1 LQEIEIMGRM
11 RKKYNWKARLQ
22 PETAKES
29 EKSTPS
35 LDHKD
40 VIEKSTKDEE
50 YSKSHDDTNIL
61 VTSSKKNKVK
71 VTHKDPN
78 EKRKNL
84 TKKQRKKLEKIVETK
99 RKKAKRAELLKA
111 LSEHAVSDKEL
122 AQMSSTTDLGQLN
135 ITRKR
140 KLSEDDSQT
149 DTVERGI
156 VSSIRRGRKKGKKLR
171 LEKKAHESVPAKITK
186 EAEEEFDSEESS
198 ESDDENS
205 NSQRLA
211 EKNQGMESI
220 HSNRDVAT
228 ECTDKEKLKSE
239 LSDSRKAFK
248 AGANEVKV
256 EKFVQSKDET
266 VAKNVA
272 PTKPESEPAIFKEV
286 KRDPEIQ
293 AARLQLPILGEEQAV
308 MEAIH
313 DNDVV
318 ILCGETG
325 SGKTTQ
331 VPQFLYEGGY
341 TTRGLIGVTE
351 PRRVAA
357 VTMSRRVALELNMS
371 TELVSYQ
378 IRYEGNVTEKTIMKF
393 MTDGVLLKEI
403 EKDFFLSKYSVIVID
418 EAHERS
424 VFTDILMGLLSRI
437 VPMRKSQGK
446 QLKLVIMSATLRVED
461 FTGNARLFPSPPP
474 VVTVESRQFPVTVH
488 FNKRTPD
495 DYLNEAFRKVC
506 KIHRTLPPGGIL
518 VFVTGQTEVHG
529 LCKKLKKT
537 FPHNSETTKSTRV
550 AEEKVKDENSDDDV
564 DDDFDLDN
572 YPVNPA
578 VEDRDAEDEDLGED
592 IANKGDESSGFDLDD
607 SAFSSLIDKNLPMF
621 VLPLYSL
628 LSSQQQAKVFQP
640 PPEGTRLCVVAT
652 NVAETSLT
660 IPNIKYVVDT
670 GMVKRRYYDKVTGVS
685 SFKITWTSRASAD
698 QRAGRA
704 GRVEPGHCYRLYSS
718 AVFTNEFEEF
728 SAPEI
733 SRRPVDDLVLQMK
746 DMSIDKVVNFPFPT
760 PPDATALQSAE
771 KLLLNL
777 GALEERKTVK
787 GNVNAV
793 ITPLGRA
800 MAKFPVSPRYAKMLC
815 LGHQE
820 SCMEYVIA
828 IVSAL
833 TVKEIFADDNDREA
847 GQITKEDR
855 RKISRLRRTWAGQ
868 GDAQKLGDAMVLLR
882 AVGASEYA
890 GCTEKFC
897 SENGLRHK
905 GMIEIRKLR
914 VQLTNSVNLVNADAR
929 VVVNPR
935 MSPPSPVQCK
945 ALRQICLSGLG
956 DHVARKSPAGN
967 NPQLKNSYSC
977 MSVDEP
983 VFIHPSSALFDVLPE
998 FVIYQEVVKTS
1009 KLFIKGVIAVQP
1021 DWIPVLVP
1029 SICTFSKPLEDPAP
1043 RYDSEAGVV
1052 KCHMTCTFGP
1062 KSWQVPA
1069 QELEY
1074 PTGLDKYKWF
1084 GKFLL
1089 EGRVVAALSKFVPF
1103 LLGAPVTMIKSWA
1116 KLQPRTEVLLSE
1128 LVSGSANSKMAL
1140 MAAWKKNPKFLLA
1153 ALKQWIPESK
1163 HVELTS
1169 MWPPKE

>member
-1 LQEIEIMGRM
+1 M
-11 RKKYNWKARLQ
+11 RKKHNWKARLQ
-22 PETAKES
+22 PETVKKS
-29 EKSTPS
+29 EEPTPS
-35 LDHKD
+35 LDQKE
-40 VIEKSTKDEE
+40 VFEKSTKDYDE

-61 VTSSKKNKVK
+61 VAPNKKNKDK
-71 VTHKDPN
+71 VTHKHPN
-78 EKRKNL
+78 EKRKKL
-84 TKKQRKKLEKIVETK
+84 TKKQRKRLEKIVETK
-99 RKKAKRAELLKA
+99 RKKEKRADLLKS

-122 AQMSSTTDLGQLN
+122 AQMNSTTDLGQLN

-140 KLSEDDSQT
+140 TLSE
-149 DTVERGI
+149 VESSCQPDKGVI
-156 VSSIRRGRKKGKKLR
+156 SSIRRGRKKGKKLR
-171 LEKKAHESVPAKITK
+171 LENKAREPIPAGISK
-186 EAEEEFDSEESS
+186 EAEEEFDSENSS
-198 ESDDENS
+198 ESDDEDSDVKN
-205 NSQRLA
+205 LA
-211 EKNQGMESI
+211 EKNQGVEST
-220 HSNRDVAT
+220 HSNIDDT
-228 ECTDKEKLKSE
+228 ECTDGEKSE
-239 LSDSRKAFK
+239 LTDSRKGLK
-248 AGANEVKV
+248 AEATEVEVKTMD
-256 EKFVQSKDET
+256 KSKHET
-266 VAKNVA
+266 VAKNLA
-272 PTKPESEPAIFKEV
+272 PKKTESEPAIFKEV
-286 KRDPEIQ
+286 KRYLKIQ
-293 AARLQLPILGEEQAV
+293 AARLQLPILAEEQAV

-393 MTDGVLLKEI
+393 MTDGVLLKEV

-424 VFTDILMGLLSRI
+424 VFTDILLGLLSRV

-461 FTGNARLFPSPPP
+461 FTGNARLFPTPPP

-518 VFVTGQTEVHG
+518 VFVTGQAEVHG
-529 LCKKLKKT
+529 LCKKLKRT
-537 FPHNSETTKSTRV
+537 FPYNSEKTKSTRI
-550 AEEKVKDENSDDDV
+550 AQEKVKDGNSDDDA
-564 DDDFDLDN
+564 DDNFDLDN

-578 VEDRDAEDEDLGED
+578 VEDRDAEDEDLGEEIGND
-592 IANKGDESSGFDLDD
+592 GDENSEFDLDD
-607 SAFSSLIDKNLPMF
+607 SAFTSLIDKSIPMF

-746 DMSIDKVVNFPFPT
+746 DVNIDKVVNFPFPT
-760 PPDATALQSAE
+760 PPDVTALQSAE

-777 GALEERKTVK
+777 GALEEKKTVK

-820 SCMEYVIA
+820 NCMEYVIA
-828 IVSAL
+828 VVSAL
-833 TVKEIFADDNDREA
+833 TVKEIFADENDRET

-905 GMIEIRKLR
+905 GMVEIRKLR
-914 VQLTNSVNLVNADAR
+914 AQLTNSVNLVNVDAK
-929 VVVNPR
+929 VVLNPR

-967 NPQLKNSYSC
+967 SPQLKNSYSC
-977 MSVDEP
+977 MSLDEP
-983 VFIHPSSALFDVLPE
+983 VFIHPSSALFEVLPE
-998 FVIYQEVVKTS
+998 YVIYQEVVETS
-1009 KLFIKGVIAVQP
+1009 KLFMKGVIAVEP
-1021 DWIPVLVP
+1021 DWIPVLIP
-1029 SICTFSKPLEDPAP
+1029 NMCTFSKPLEDPAP
-1043 RYDSEAGVV
+1043 RYDSEAGIV

-1062 KSWQVPA
+1062 RSWQVPA

-1074 PTGLDKYKWF
+1074 PRGLDKYKWF
-1084 GKFLL
+1084 AKFLL
-1089 EGRVVAALSKFVPF
+1089 EGKVVTALSKFVPF

-1128 LVSGSANSKMAL
+1128 LVSSSANSKMAV
-1140 MAAWKKNPKFLLA
+1140 MAAWKKDPKFLLA
-1153 ALKQWIPESK
+1153 ALKQWIPQSK
-1163 HVELTS
+1163 HAELTL

>member
-1 LQEIEIMGRM
+1 MYLKFDVPRLETPSSLQEIKIMGRM
-11 RKKYNWKARLQ
+11 RKKHNWKARLQ
-22 PETAKES
+22 PEIAKES
-29 EKSTPS
+29 EKSMSS
-35 LDHKD
+35 LDQKD

-50 YSKSHDDTNIL
+50 YNKSHDDTNIL
-61 VTSSKKNKVK
+61 VTPSKKNKVK
-71 VTHKDPN
+71 VTHKDPDK
-78 EKRKNL
+78 KRKKL

-140 KLSEDDSQT
+140 SLSEDDSQT

-171 LEKKAHESVPAKITK
+171 LEKKAHESAPARIT
-186 EAEEEFDSEESS
+186 EEEEFDSEESS
-198 ESDDENS
+198 ASSDENS
-205 NSQRLA
+205 DSQGLA

-220 HSNRDVAT
+220 HSNKDAAT
-228 ECTDKEKLKSE
+228 ECTGSEKSE
-239 LSDSRKAFK
+239 LPDSGRVLKADV
-248 AGANEVKV
+248 NEVKV
-256 EKFVQSKDET
+256 EKSVQSNHET

-272 PTKPESEPAIFKEV
+272 PTKSESEPAIFKEV

-293 AARLQLPILGEEQAV
+293 AARLQLPILAEEQAV

-378 IRYEGNVTEKTIMKF
+378 IRYEGNVTDKTIMKF

-518 VFVTGQTEVHG
+518 VFVTGQAEVHG
-529 LCKKLKKT
+529 LCKKLKRT
-537 FPHNSETTKSTRV
+537 FPYNLEKTKSTRI
-550 AEEKVKDENSDDDV
+550 AKEKVKDENSNDDA
-564 DDDFDLDN
+564 DDDFDLDS

-592 IANKGDESSGFDLDD
+592 IANEGHDSSGFDLDD
-607 SAFSSLIDKNLPMF
+607 SAFTSLIDKNLPMF

-771 KLLLNL
+771 KLLMNL
-777 GALEERKTVK
+777 GALEEKKTVK

-800 MAKFPVSPRYAKMLC
+800 MAKFPVSPGYAKMLC

-820 SCMEYVIA
+820 GCMEYVIA

-905 GMIEIRKLR
+905 GMVEIRKLR
-914 VQLTNSVNLVNADAR
+914 AQLTNSVNLVNADAR
-929 VVVNPR
+929 AVLNPR

-956 DHVARKSPAGN
+956 DHVACKSPTGN

-977 MSVDEP
+977 TSLEEP
-983 VFIHPSSALFDVLPE
+983 VFIHPSSALFDVLPDY
-998 FVIYQEVVKTS
+998 VIYQEVVETS
-1009 KLFIKGVIAVQP
+1009 KLFIKGKAV
-1021 DWIPVLVP
+1021 VL
-1029 SICTFSKPLEDPAP
+1029 
-1043 RYDSEAGVV
+1043 
-1052 KCHMTCTFGP
+1052 
-1062 KSWQVPA
+1062 
-1069 QELEY
+1069 
-1074 PTGLDKYKWF
+1074 
-1084 GKFLL
+1084 
-1089 EGRVVAALSKFVPF
+1089 
-1103 LLGAPVTMIKSWA
+1103 
-1116 KLQPRTEVLLSE
+1116 
-1128 LVSGSANSKMAL
+1128 
-1140 MAAWKKNPKFLLA
+1140 
-1153 ALKQWIPESK
+1153 
-1163 HVELTS
+1163 
-1169 MWPPKE
+1169 

>member
-1 LQEIEIMGRM
+1 M
-11 RKKYNWKARLQ
+11 
-22 PETAKES
+22 
-29 EKSTPS
+29 
-35 LDHKD
+35 
-40 VIEKSTKDEE
+40 
-50 YSKSHDDTNIL
+50 
-61 VTSSKKNKVK
+61 
-71 VTHKDPN
+71 
-78 EKRKNL
+78 
-84 TKKQRKKLEKIVETK
+84 
-99 RKKAKRAELLKA
+99 
-111 LSEHAVSDKEL
+111 
-122 AQMSSTTDLGQLN
+122 
-135 ITRKR
+135 
-140 KLSEDDSQT
+140 
-149 DTVERGI
+149 
-156 VSSIRRGRKKGKKLR
+156 
-171 LEKKAHESVPAKITK
+171 
-186 EAEEEFDSEESS
+186 
-198 ESDDENS
+198 
-205 NSQRLA
+205 
-211 EKNQGMESI
+211 
-220 HSNRDVAT
+220 
-228 ECTDKEKLKSE
+228 
-239 LSDSRKAFK
+239 
-248 AGANEVKV
+248 
-256 EKFVQSKDET
+256 
-266 VAKNVA
+266 
-272 PTKPESEPAIFKEV
+272 
-286 KRDPEIQ
+286 
-293 AARLQLPILGEEQAV
+293 
-308 MEAIH
+308 
-313 DNDVV
+313 
-318 ILCGETG
+318 
-325 SGKTTQ
+325 
-331 VPQFLYEGGY
+331 
-341 TTRGLIGVTE
+341 
-351 PRRVAA
+351 
-357 VTMSRRVALELNMS
+357 
-371 TELVSYQ
+371 
-378 IRYEGNVTEKTIMKF
+378 
-393 MTDGVLLKEI
+393 
-403 EKDFFLSKYSVIVID
+403 
-418 EAHERS
+418 
-424 VFTDILMGLLSRI
+424 
-437 VPMRKSQGK
+437 
-446 QLKLVIMSATLRVED
+446 
-461 FTGNARLFPSPPP
+461 
-474 VVTVESRQFPVTVH
+474 
-488 FNKRTPD
+488 
-495 DYLNEAFRKVC
+495 
-506 KIHRTLPPGGIL
+506 
-518 VFVTGQTEVHG
+518 HG
-529 LCKKLKKT
+529 LCKKLKRT
-537 FPHNSETTKSTRV
+537 FPYNLEKTKSTRI
-550 AEEKVKDENSDDDV
+550 AEEKVKDENSSDDDA

-592 IANKGDESSGFDLDD
+592 IANEGHDSSGFDLDD
-607 SAFSSLIDKNLPMF
+607 SAFTSLIDKNLPMF

-685 SFKITWTSRASAD
+685 SFKITWTSRASTD

-746 DMSIDKVVNFPFPT
+746 DMNIDKVVNFPFPT
-760 PPDATALQSAE
+760 PPDATALHSAE
-771 KLLLNL
+771 KLLMNL
-777 GALEERKTVK
+777 GALEEKKTVK

-820 SCMEYVIA
+820 GCMEYIIA

-905 GMIEIRKLR
+905 GMVEIRKLR
-914 VQLTNSVNLVNADAR
+914 AQLTNSVNLVNADAR
-929 VVVNPR
+929 VVLNPR

-956 DHVARKSPAGN
+956 DHVARKSPAVD

-977 MSVDEP
+977 MSLEEP
-983 VFIHPSSALFDVLPE
+983 VFIHPSSALFDVLPDY
-998 FVIYQEVVKTS
+998 VIYQEVVETS

-1029 SICTFSKPLEDPAP
+1029 SMCTFSKPLQDPAP
-1043 RYDSEAGVV
+1043 RYDSEAGLV

-1062 KSWQVPA
+1062 RSWQVPA

-1089 EGRVVAALSKFVPF
+1089 EGKVVPALSKFVPF

-1128 LVSGSANSKMAL
+1128 LVSGSADNKMAL
-1140 MAAWKKNPKFLLA
+1140 TAAWKKNPKFLLT

-1163 HVELTS
+1163 HAELIL

>member
-1 LQEIEIMGRM
+1 M
-11 RKKYNWKARLQ
+11 RKKHNWKARLQ
-22 PETAKES
+22 PETAKKSDE
-29 EKSTPS
+29 STPS
-35 LDHKD
+35 LDQKE
-40 VIEKSTKDEE
+40 VFEKSTKDYEE
-50 YSKSHDDTNIL
+50 YSSKSHEDTNIL
-61 VTSSKKNKVK
+61 VAPNKKNKVK
-71 VTHKDPN
+71 VTHKHPN
-78 EKRKNL
+78 EKRKKL
-84 TKKQRKKLEKIVETK
+84 TKKQRKRLEKIVETK
-99 RKKAKRAELLKA
+99 RKKAKRADLLKS

-122 AQMSSTTDLGQLN
+122 AQMNSTTDLGQLN
-135 ITRKR
+135 IPRKR
-140 KLSEDDSQT
+140 KLSEIESSCQPDKG
-149 DTVERGI
+149 VI
-156 VSSIRRGRKKGKKLR
+156 SSIRRGRKKGKKLR
-171 LEKKAHESVPAKITK
+171 LENKAREPIPAGISK
-186 EAEEEFDSEESS
+186 EAEEEFDSEKSS
-198 ESDDENS
+198 ESDDEDSDVKN
-205 NSQRLA
+205 LA
-211 EKNQGMESI
+211 EKNQGVEST
-220 HSNRDVAT
+220 HSNIDDT
-228 ECTDKEKLKSE
+228 ECMEREKSE
-239 LSDSRKAFK
+239 LTDSRKGLK
-248 AGANEVKV
+248 AEANEVKV
-256 EKFVQSKDET
+256 KTMDESKHET

-272 PTKPESEPAIFKEV
+272 PKKTESEPAIFKEV
-286 KRDPEIQ
+286 KRDPKIQ
-293 AARLQLPILGEEQAV
+293 AARLQLPILAEEQAV

-393 MTDGVLLKEI
+393 MTDGVLLKEV

-424 VFTDILMGLLSRI
+424 VFTDILMGLLSRV

-461 FTGNARLFPSPPP
+461 FTGNARLFPTPPP

-495 DYLNEAFRKVC
+495 DYLNEAFHKVC

-518 VFVTGQTEVHG
+518 VFVTGQAEVHG
-529 LCKKLKKT
+529 LCKKLKRT
-537 FPHNSETTKSTRV
+537 FPYNSEKTKSTRI
-550 AEEKVKDENSDDDV
+550 AEEKVKDGNSDDDA
-564 DDDFDLDN
+564 DGNFDLDN

-578 VEDRDAEDEDLGED
+578 VDDRDAEDEDLGEE
-592 IANKGDESSGFDLDD
+592 IANDGDESSEFDLDD
-607 SAFSSLIDKNLPMF
+607 SAFTSLIDKNIPMF

-670 GMVKRRYYDKVTGVS
+670 GKVKRRYYDKVTGVS

-733 SRRPVDDLVLQMK
+733 SRRPVEDLVLQMK
-746 DMSIDKVVNFPFPT
+746 DMNIDKVVNFPFPT
-760 PPDATALQSAE
+760 PPDVTALQSAE

-777 GALEERKTVK
+777 GALEEKKTVK

-793 ITPLGRA
+793 ITSLGRA

-820 SCMEYVIA
+820 NCMEYVIA
-828 IVSAL
+828 VVSAL
-833 TVKEIFADDNDREA
+833 TVKEIFADENDRET

-905 GMIEIRKLR
+905 GMVEIRKLR
-914 VQLTNSVNLVNADAR
+914 AQLTNSVNLVNADAK
-929 VVVNPR
+929 VVLNPR

-956 DHVARKSPAGN
+956 DHVARKSLAGN
-967 NPQLKNSYSC
+967 SPQLKNSYSC
-977 MSVDEP
+977 MSLDEP
-983 VFIHPSSALFDVLPE
+983 VFIHPSSALFEVLPE
-998 FVIYQEVVKTS
+998 YVIYQEVAETS
-1009 KLFIKGVIAVQP
+1009 KLFMKGKAV
-1021 DWIPVLVP
+1021 VL
-1029 SICTFSKPLEDPAP
+1029 
-1043 RYDSEAGVV
+1043 
-1052 KCHMTCTFGP
+1052 
-1062 KSWQVPA
+1062 
-1069 QELEY
+1069 
-1074 PTGLDKYKWF
+1074 
-1084 GKFLL
+1084 
-1089 EGRVVAALSKFVPF
+1089 
-1103 LLGAPVTMIKSWA
+1103 
-1116 KLQPRTEVLLSE
+1116 
-1128 LVSGSANSKMAL
+1128 
-1140 MAAWKKNPKFLLA
+1140 
-1153 ALKQWIPESK
+1153 
-1163 HVELTS
+1163 
-1169 MWPPKE
+1169 

>member
-1 LQEIEIMGRM
+1 M
-11 RKKYNWKARLQ
+11 
-22 PETAKES
+22 
-29 EKSTPS
+29 PS
-35 LDHKD
+35 LDQKD
-40 VIEKSTKDEE
+40 VIEKSTNEE

-61 VTSSKKNKVK
+61 VTPSKKNKVK

-78 EKRKNL
+78 KKRKKL

-99 RKKAKRAELLKA
+99 RKKAKRTELLKA

-140 KLSEDDSQT
+140 TLSEDDSRT
-149 DTVERGI
+149 DSVERVI

-171 LEKKAHESVPAKITK
+171 LEKKAHESAPAKITK
-186 EAEEEFDSEESS
+186 ETDEEFNSEESS
-198 ESDDENS
+198 ESGDENS
-205 NSQRLA
+205 DSQGLA
-211 EKNQGMESI
+211 EKNQGVESI
-220 HSNRDVAT
+220 HTNIDAAT
-228 ECTDKEKLKSE
+228 EYTDKEKSE
-239 LSDSRKAFK
+239 LSDSGRVLKAE
-248 AGANEVKV
+248 ANEVKV
-256 EKFVQSKDET
+256 EKFVQSKQET

-286 KRDPEIQ
+286 KRDPKIQ
-293 AARLQLPILGEEQAV
+293 AARLQLPILAEEQAV
-308 MEAIH
+308 MEVIH

-495 DYLNEAFRKVC
+495 DYLHEAFRKVC

-518 VFVTGQTEVHG
+518 VFVTGQAEVHG
-529 LCKKLKKT
+529 LCKKLKRT
-537 FPHNSETTKSTRV
+537 FPYNLEKTKSTRI
-550 AEEKVKDENSDDDV
+550 AEEKVKDENSSDDDA

-592 IANKGDESSGFDLDD
+592 IANEGHDSSEFDLDD
-607 SAFSSLIDKNLPMF
+607 SAFTSLIDKNLPMF

-746 DMSIDKVVNFPFPT
+746 DMNIDKVINFPFPT

-771 KLLLNL
+771 KLLMNL
-777 GALEERKTVK
+777 GALEEKKTVK
-787 GNVNAV
+787 GNVNVV

-820 SCMEYVIA
+820 GCMEYVIA
-828 IVSAL
+828 MVSAL

-847 GQITKEDR
+847 GQISKEDR

-890 GCTEKFC
+890 GYTEKFC

-905 GMIEIRKLR
+905 GMVEIRKLR
-914 VQLTNSVNLVNADAR
+914 AQLTNSVNLVNADAR
-929 VVVNPR
+929 VVLNPR

-967 NPQLKNSYSC
+967 NPQLRNSYSC
-977 MSVDEP
+977 MSLEEP
-983 VFIHPSSALFDVLPE
+983 VFIHPSSALFDVLPDY
-998 FVIYQEVVKTS
+998 VIYQEVVETS
-1009 KLFIKGVIAVQP
+1009 KLFIKGVIAVQS

-1029 SICTFSKPLEDPAP
+1029 SMCTFSKPLQDPAP
-1043 RYDSEAGVV
+1043 RYDSEAGLV

-1062 KSWQVPA
+1062 RSWQVPA
-1069 QELEY
+1069 QELEF

-1089 EGRVVAALSKFVPF
+1089 EGKVVPALSKFVPF

-1128 LVSGSANSKMAL
+1128 LVSGSADNKMAL
-1140 MAAWKKNPKFLLA
+1140 TAAWKKNPKFLLT

-1163 HVELTS
+1163 RAELIL

>member
-1 LQEIEIMGRM
+1 MRGSLAIWRTKFIHVCLKFDLPRLESSSSLQEIKIMGRM
-11 RKKYNWKARLQ
+11 RKKHNWKARLQ
-22 PETAKES
+22 PEITKES

-35 LDHKD
+35 LDQKY
-40 VIEKSTKDEE
+40 VIEESTKDEE
-50 YSKSHDDTNIL
+50 YSKSYGDTNIL
-61 VTSSKKNKVK
+61 VAPSKKNKIK

-78 EKRKNL
+78 SKRKKF

-99 RKKAKRAELLKA
+99 RKKAKRTELLKS

-122 AQMSSTTDLGQLN
+122 AQMRSTTDLGQLN

-140 KLSEDDSQT
+140 TLSEDDSQA
-149 DTVERGI
+149 DTIERGI

-198 ESDDENS
+198 ESDDEDS
-205 NSQRLA
+205 DSQGLT
-211 EKNQGMESI
+211 EKNQGVEGI
-220 HSNRDVAT
+220 HSNIDVTT
-228 ECTDKEKLKSE
+228 ECTDEENSE
-239 LSDSRKAFK
+239 LSDSRRALKAE
-248 AGANEVKV
+248 ANEVKV
-256 EKFVQSKDET
+256 ENFVQSKDET

-272 PTKPESEPAIFKEV
+272 PMKPESEPAIFKEV
-286 KRDPEIQ
+286 KRDPDIQ
-293 AARLQLPILGEEQAV
+293 AVRLQLPILAEEQAV

-357 VTMSRRVALELNMS
+357 VSMSRRVALELNMS

-378 IRYEGNVTEKTIMKF
+378 IRYEGNVTEKTILKF

-461 FTGNARLFPSPPP
+461 FTGNARLFPTPPP

-518 VFVTGQTEVHG
+518 VFVTGQAEVHG

-537 FPHNSETTKSTRV
+537 FPYNSETTKSTRI
-550 AEEKVKDENSDDDV
+550 AEEKVKDENSEDDDN
-564 DDDFDLDN
+564 DDFDLDLDN

-578 VEDRDAEDEDLGED
+578 VEDREAEDEDLGED
-592 IANKGDESSGFDLDD
+592 IANEGDDGSGFDLDD
-607 SAFSSLIDKNLPMF
+607 SAFTSLIDKNLPMF

-670 GMVKRRYYDKVTGVS
+670 GMIKRRYYDKVTGVS

-704 GRVEPGHCYRLYSS
+704 GRLEPGHCYRLYSS

-777 GALEERKTVK
+777 GALEEKKTVK

-800 MAKFPVSPRYAKMLC
+800 MSKFPVSPRYAKMLC

-890 GCTEKFC
+890 GCTGKFC

-905 GMIEIRKLR
+905 GMVEIRKLR
-914 VQLTNSVNLVNADAR
+914 AQLTNSVNLVNADAR
-929 VVVNPR
+929 VVLNPR
-935 MSPPSPVQCK
+935 MSPPSAVQCK

-977 MSVDEP
+977 MSLDEP
-983 VFIHPSSALFDVLPE
+983 VFIHPSSALFNVLPDYL
-998 FVIYQEVVKTS
+998 IYQEVVETS
-1009 KLFIKGVIAVQP
+1009 KLFIKGKAV
-1021 DWIPVLVP
+1021 VL
-1029 SICTFSKPLEDPAP
+1029 
-1043 RYDSEAGVV
+1043 
-1052 KCHMTCTFGP
+1052 
-1062 KSWQVPA
+1062 
-1069 QELEY
+1069 
-1074 PTGLDKYKWF
+1074 
-1084 GKFLL
+1084 
-1089 EGRVVAALSKFVPF
+1089 
-1103 LLGAPVTMIKSWA
+1103 
-1116 KLQPRTEVLLSE
+1116 
-1128 LVSGSANSKMAL
+1128 
-1140 MAAWKKNPKFLLA
+1140 
-1153 ALKQWIPESK
+1153 
-1163 HVELTS
+1163 
-1169 MWPPKE
+1169 

>member
-1 LQEIEIMGRM
+1 MGRM
-11 RKKYNWKARLQ
+11 RKGHNWKARLQ
-22 PETAKES
+22 PEASKEDK
-29 EKSTPS
+29 KSTQTAHP
-35 LDHKD
+35 KD
-40 VIEKSTKDEE
+40 VLVKTTKDEE
-50 YSKSHDDTNIL
+50 YSKSQDDTNIL
-61 VTSSKKNKVK
+61 VAPSKKNKVK
-71 VTHKDPN
+71 VIHKDPN
-78 EKRKNL
+78 EKRKKL

-99 RKKAKRAELLKA
+99 RKKAKRADLLKA

-122 AQMSSTTDLGQLN
+122 SQMSSTTDLGQLN
-135 ITRKR
+135 TTRKR
-140 KLSEDDSQT
+140 TLSEVDSGDQT
-149 DTVERGI
+149 DTVTRG
-156 VSSIRRGRKKGKKLR
+156 VTSSIRRGRKKGKKLR
-171 LEKKAHESVPAKITK
+171 LEKKAQEPVPAKIGK
-186 EAEEEFDSEESS
+186 EAEEEFESEDSS
-198 ESDDENS
+198 ESDDEEDD
-205 NSQRLA
+205 SQDLS
-211 EKNQGMESI
+211 EKTQTMESR
-220 HSNRDVAT
+220 HSNEDTIERKDEV
-228 ECTDKEKLKSE
+228 ECKLA
-239 LSDSRKAFK
+239 DSRKSLK
-248 AGANEVKV
+248 AEASEVKV
-256 EKFVQSKDET
+256 EKFAKSKE
-266 VAKNVA
+266 KNVTKKVA
-272 PTKPESEPAIFKEV
+272 PEKPESEPAIFKEV

-293 AARLQLPILGEEQAV
+293 AARLQLPILAEEQAV

-371 TELVSYQ
+371 TDLVSYQ

-403 EKDFFLSKYSVIVID
+403 ENDFFLSKYSVIVID

-424 VFTDILMGLLSRI
+424 VFTDILLGLLSRI

-461 FTGNARLFPSPPP
+461 FTGNTRLFPSPPP

-518 VFVTGQTEVHG
+518 VFVTGQAEVHG
-529 LCKKLKKT
+529 LCKKLKRT
-537 FPHNSETTKSTRV
+537 FPYNSEKTKSKQS
-550 AEEKVKDENSDDDV
+550 ADLKDENSDDN
-564 DDDFDLDN
+564 DFDLDN
-572 YPVNPA
+572 YPVNPT
-578 VEDRDAEDEDLGED
+578 VEHRDAEDEDLGEE
-592 IANKGDESSGFDLDD
+592 IVNEGDENSEFDLDD
-607 SAFSSLIDKNLPMF
+607 SAFTSLIDKNLPMF

-670 GMVKRRYYDKVTGVS
+670 GMVKRRYYDKTTGVS

-777 GALEERKTVK
+777 GALEEKKTVK

-820 SCMEYVIA
+820 NCMEYVIA

-833 TVKEIFADDNDREA
+833 TVKEIFADDNDKEA
-847 GQITKEDR
+847 GQMSKEER

-905 GMIEIRKLR
+905 GMVEIRKLR
-914 VQLTNSVNLVNADAR
+914 AQLTNSVNLVNADAK
-929 VVVNPR
+929 VVLNPR

-967 NPQLKNSYSC
+967 NPQLKNAYSC
-977 MSVDEP
+977 MSLDEP
-983 VFIHPSSALFDVLPE
+983 VFIHPSSALFDVLPDY
-998 FVIYQEVVKTS
+998 VIYQEVVETS
-1009 KLFIKGVIAVQP
+1009 KLFMKGKIV
-1021 DWIPVLVP
+1021 VLQQ
-1029 SICTFSKPLEDPAP
+1029 K
-1043 RYDSEAGVV
+1043 
-1052 KCHMTCTFGP
+1052 
-1062 KSWQVPA
+1062 
-1069 QELEY
+1069 
-1074 PTGLDKYKWF
+1074 
-1084 GKFLL
+1084 
-1089 EGRVVAALSKFVPF
+1089 LSKVSNF
-1103 LLGAPVTMIKSWA
+1103 SW
-1116 KLQPRTEVLLSE
+1116 TCS
-1128 LVSGSANSKMAL
+1128 
-1140 MAAWKKNPKFLLA
+1140 
-1153 ALKQWIPESK
+1153 
-1163 HVELTS
+1163 
-1169 MWPPKE
+1169 

>member
-1 LQEIEIMGRM
+1 MGRV
-11 RKKYNWKARLQ
+11 RKKHNWKARLQ
-22 PETAKES
+22 PEKAKES

-35 LDHKD
+35 FLDQKG
-40 VIEKSTKDEE
+40 VLEKSTKDEE
-50 YSKSHDDTNIL
+50 YSKSRDDTNIL
-61 VTSSKKNKVK
+61 VTASKKNKVK

-78 EKRKNL
+78 EKRKKL
-84 TKKQRKKLEKIVETK
+84 TKKQRKKLEKIVEVK

-135 ITRKR
+135 INRKR
-140 KLSEDDSQT
+140 TLSEDDSQT

-171 LEKKAHESVPAKITK
+171 LEKKAHESVPAKITE

-198 ESDDENS
+198 ESDDEDS
-205 NSQRLA
+205 KSQGLA

-220 HSNRDVAT
+220 HSHKDEAT
-228 ECTDKEKLKSE
+228 ECTGKEKSE
-239 LSDSRKAFK
+239 LSDSRKASK
-248 AGANEVKV
+248 AKANEVEV
-256 EKFVQSKDET
+256 EKCVQSKGET

-293 AARLQLPILGEEQAV
+293 AARLQLPILAEEQAV

-378 IRYEGNVTEKTIMKF
+378 IRYEGKVTEKTIVKF

-437 VPMRKSQGK
+437 VPMRKSHGK

-461 FTGNARLFPSPPP
+461 FTGNTRLFPTPPP

-488 FNKRTPD
+488 FNKRTPF

-518 VFVTGQTEVHG
+518 VFVTGQAEVHG

-537 FPHNSETTKSTRV
+537 FSYNLETRKSTRFS
-550 AEEKVKDENSDDDV
+550 EEKVKNENSDDDAE
-564 DDDFDLDN
+564 DDFDLDN
-572 YPVNPA
+572 YPVDPA

-592 IANKGDESSGFDLDD
+592 IANEGDDGSVFDLDD
-607 SAFSSLIDKNLPMF
+607 SAFTSLIDKNLPMF

-746 DMSIDKVVNFPFPT
+746 DMSIDKVLNFPFPT
-760 PPDATALQSAE
+760 SPDATALQSAE

-777 GALEERKTVK
+777 GALEEKKTVK

-800 MAKFPVSPRYAKMLC
+800 MAKFPVPPRYAKMLC
-815 LGHQE
+815 LGQQE

-833 TVKEIFADDNDREA
+833 TVKEIFADDN
-847 GQITKEDR
+847 G
-855 RKISRLRRTWAGQ
+855 
-868 GDAQKLGDAMVLLR
+868 
-882 AVGASEYA
+882 
-890 GCTEKFC
+890 
-897 SENGLRHK
+897 
-905 GMIEIRKLR
+905 
-914 VQLTNSVNLVNADAR
+914 
-929 VVVNPR
+929 
-935 MSPPSPVQCK
+935 
-945 ALRQICLSGLG
+945 
-956 DHVARKSPAGN
+956 
-967 NPQLKNSYSC
+967 
-977 MSVDEP
+977 
-983 VFIHPSSALFDVLPE
+983 
-998 FVIYQEVVKTS
+998 
-1009 KLFIKGVIAVQP
+1009 
-1021 DWIPVLVP
+1021 
-1029 SICTFSKPLEDPAP
+1029 
-1043 RYDSEAGVV
+1043 
-1052 KCHMTCTFGP
+1052 
-1062 KSWQVPA
+1062 
-1069 QELEY
+1069 
-1074 PTGLDKYKWF
+1074 
-1084 GKFLL
+1084 
-1089 EGRVVAALSKFVPF
+1089 
-1103 LLGAPVTMIKSWA
+1103 
-1116 KLQPRTEVLLSE
+1116 
-1128 LVSGSANSKMAL
+1128 
-1140 MAAWKKNPKFLLA
+1140 
-1153 ALKQWIPESK
+1153 
-1163 HVELTS
+1163 
-1169 MWPPKE
+1169 

>member
-1 LQEIEIMGRM
+1 M
-11 RKKYNWKARLQ
+11 RKKHNWKARLQ

-29 EKSTPS
+29 EKSTPL
-35 LDHKD
+35 LDQK
-40 VIEKSTKDEE
+40 VVVEKSTKDNEE

-61 VTSSKKNKVK
+61 VAPSKKSKVK
-71 VTHKDPN
+71 VTHKNPN
-78 EKRKNL
+78 EKRKKL

-99 RKKAKRAELLKA
+99 RKKAKRADLLKA
-111 LSEHAVSDKEL
+111 LSEHSVSDKEL

-140 KLSEDDSQT
+140 TLSEVDSSSQT

-171 LEKKAHESVPAKITK
+171 LEKKAHEPVPAKITK

-198 ESDDENS
+198 ESDDEDS
-205 NSQRLA
+205 DRQGLA
-211 EKNQGMESI
+211 EKNQPMESI
-220 HSNRDVAT
+220 HSDTDVGT
-228 ECTDKEKLKSE
+228 ECTGKEKSE
-239 LSDSRKAFK
+239 LTDSWKGLKAEADDFK
-248 AGANEVKV
+248 E
-256 EKFVQSKDET
+256 ETFLESKDKT
-266 VAKNVA
+266 VAKSEA
-272 PTKPESEPAIFKEV
+272 PAKPESEPAIFKEV
-286 KRDPEIQ
+286 KRDPEIH
-293 AARLQLPILGEEQAV
+293 AARLQLPILAEEQAV

-461 FTGNARLFPSPPP
+461 FTGNTRLFPTPPP

-518 VFVTGQTEVHG
+518 VFVTGQAEVHG
-529 LCKKLKKT
+529 LCKKLKRT
-537 FPHNSETTKSTRV
+537 FPYNSEKTKSKRI
-550 AEEKVKDENSDDDV
+550 AEEKVKDENSDDDG
-564 DDDFDLDN
+564 DFDLDN

-578 VEDRDAEDEDLGED
+578 VEDRDAEDEDLGEE
-592 IANKGDESSGFDLDD
+592 IANEGDESSGFDLDD
-607 SAFSSLIDKNLPMF
+607 SAFTSLIDKNLPMF

-704 GRVEPGHCYRLYSS
+704 GRVEPGHSYRLYSS

-746 DMSIDKVVNFPFPT
+746 DISIDKVVNFPFPT

-777 GALEERKTVK
+777 GALEEKKTVK

-820 SCMEYVIA
+820 NCMEYVIA
-828 IVSAL
+828 IISAL
-833 TVKEIFADDNDREA
+833 TVKEIFADDNNREA

-897 SENGLRHK
+897 SENRLRHK
-905 GMIEIRKLR
+905 GMVEIRKLR
-914 VQLTNSVNLVNADAR
+914 AQLTNSVNLVNADAK
-929 VVVNPR
+929 VVLNPR

-977 MSVDEP
+977 MSLDEP

-998 FVIYQEVVKTS
+998 YVIYQEVVETS
-1009 KLFIKGVIAVQP
+1009 KLFMKGKAV
-1021 DWIPVLVP
+1021 VP
-1029 SICTFSKPLEDPAP
+1029 
-1043 RYDSEAGVV
+1043 
-1052 KCHMTCTFGP
+1052 
-1062 KSWQVPA
+1062 
-1069 QELEY
+1069 
-1074 PTGLDKYKWF
+1074 
-1084 GKFLL
+1084 
-1089 EGRVVAALSKFVPF
+1089 
-1103 LLGAPVTMIKSWA
+1103 
-1116 KLQPRTEVLLSE
+1116 
-1128 LVSGSANSKMAL
+1128 
-1140 MAAWKKNPKFLLA
+1140 
-1153 ALKQWIPESK
+1153 
-1163 HVELTS
+1163 
-1169 MWPPKE
+1169 

>member
-1 LQEIEIMGRM
+1 M
-11 RKKYNWKARLQ
+11 RKKHNWKARLQ
-22 PETAKES
+22 PEIAKES
-29 EKSTPS
+29 EKSMPS
-35 LDHKD
+35 LDQKG

-50 YSKSHDDTNIL
+50 YNKSHDDTNIL
-61 VTSSKKNKVK
+61 VTPSKKNKVK
-71 VTHKDPN
+71 VTHKDPDK
-78 EKRKNL
+78 KRKKL

-140 KLSEDDSQT
+140 TLSENDSQT
-149 DTVERGI
+149 DTVEKGI
-156 VSSIRRGRKKGKKLR
+156 ISSIRRGRKKGKKLR
-171 LEKKAHESVPAKITK
+171 LEKKVHESAPARIT
-186 EAEEEFDSEESS
+186 EEEEFDSEESS
-198 ESDDENS
+198 ASSDENS
-205 NSQRLA
+205 DSQGLA

-220 HSNRDVAT
+220 HSNKDAAT
-228 ECTDKEKLKSE
+228 ECTDSKKSE
-239 LSDSRKAFK
+239 LPDSGRVLKADV
-248 AGANEVKV
+248 NEVKV
-256 EKFVQSKDET
+256 EKSVQSNHAT

-272 PTKPESEPAIFKEV
+272 PTKSESEPAIFKEV
-286 KRDPEIQ
+286 KRDAEIQ
-293 AARLQLPILGEEQAV
+293 AARLQLPILAEEQAV

-357 VTMSRRVALELNMS
+357 GTMSRRVALELNMN
-371 TELVSYQ
+371 TALVSYQ
-378 IRYEGNVTEKTIMKF
+378 IRYEGNVTDKTIMKF

-518 VFVTGQTEVHG
+518 VFVTGQAEVHG
-529 LCKKLKKT
+529 LCKKLKRT
-537 FPHNSETTKSTRV
+537 FPYSLEKTKSTRV
-550 AEEKVKDENSDDDV
+550 AEEKLKDENSSDDA
-564 DDDFDLDN
+564 DDDFDLDS

-592 IANKGDESSGFDLDD
+592 IANEGHDSSGFDLED
-607 SAFSSLIDKNLPMF
+607 SAFTSLIDKNLPMF

-771 KLLLNL
+771 KLLMNL
-777 GALEERKTVK
+777 GALEEKKTVK

-820 SCMEYVIA
+820 GCMEYVIA

-905 GMIEIRKLR
+905 GMVEIRKLR
-914 VQLTNSVNLVNADAR
+914 AQLTNSVNLVNADAR
-929 VVVNPR
+929 VVLNPR

-956 DHVARKSPAGN
+956 DHVARKSPTGN

-977 MSVDEP
+977 TSLEEP
-983 VFIHPSSALFDVLPE
+983 VFIHPSSALFDVLPDY
-998 FVIYQEVVKTS
+998 VIYQEVVETS
-1009 KLFIKGVIAVQP
+1009 KLFIKGKAV
-1021 DWIPVLVP
+1021 VL
-1029 SICTFSKPLEDPAP
+1029 
-1043 RYDSEAGVV
+1043 
-1052 KCHMTCTFGP
+1052 
-1062 KSWQVPA
+1062 
-1069 QELEY
+1069 
-1074 PTGLDKYKWF
+1074 
-1084 GKFLL
+1084 
-1089 EGRVVAALSKFVPF
+1089 
-1103 LLGAPVTMIKSWA
+1103 
-1116 KLQPRTEVLLSE
+1116 
-1128 LVSGSANSKMAL
+1128 
-1140 MAAWKKNPKFLLA
+1140 
-1153 ALKQWIPESK
+1153 
-1163 HVELTS
+1163 
-1169 MWPPKE
+1169 

>member
-1 LQEIEIMGRM
+1 MGRM
-11 RKKYNWKARLQ
+11 RKRHNWKARLQ
-22 PETAKES
+22 PETSKTEK
-29 EKSTPS
+29 KSTPIA
-35 LDHKD
+35 DQKD
-40 VIEKSTKDEE
+40 VLEKTTKDED
-50 YSKSHDDTNIL
+50 YKLSHDDSNIL
-61 VTSSKKNKVK
+61 VAPSKKNKVK
-71 VTHKDPN
+71 VTIKDPN
-78 EKRKNL
+78 EKRKKL
-84 TKKQRKKLEKIVETK
+84 TKKQRKRLEKIVETK
-99 RKKAKRAELLKA
+99 KKKAKRADLLKA

-122 AQMSSTTDLGQLN
+122 SQMSSTTDLGQLN
-135 ITRKR
+135 TTRKR
-140 KLSEDDSQT
+140 TISEAQEST
-149 DTVERGI
+149 GERGV
-156 VSSIRRGRKKGKKLR
+156 VSSIRLGRKKGKRLR
-171 LEKKAHESVPAKITK
+171 LERKAREPVPANIAKKT
-186 EAEEEFDSEESS
+186 EEESESEDSS
-198 ESDDENS
+198 ESEDEEGDSQNLSLEENLSMEGLPS
-205 NSQRLA
+205 NERT
-211 EKNQGMESI
+211 
-220 HSNRDVAT
+220 T
-228 ECTDKEKLKSE
+228 EVKEKDECKADP
-239 LSDSRKAFK
+239 SDRLRPESGEDK
-248 AGANEVKV
+248 GG
-256 EKFVQSKDET
+256 KFTESKDET
-266 VAKNVA
+266 IIKKVVS
-272 PTKPESEPAIFKEV
+272 TKPESEPAIFKEV
-286 KRDPEIQ
+286 KRNPEIQ
-293 AARLQLPILGEEQAV
+293 AARLQLPILAEEQAV

-371 TELVSYQ
+371 TDLVSYQ
-378 IRYEGNVTEKTIMKF
+378 IRYEGNVTENTIMKF

-403 EKDFFLSKYSVIVID
+403 ENDFFLSKYSVIVID

-437 VPMRKSQGK
+437 VPMRKTQGK
-446 QLKLVIMSATLRVED
+446 QLKLIIMSATLRVED
-461 FTGNARLFPSPPP
+461 FTGNTRLFPTPPQ

-495 DYLNEAFRKVC
+495 DYLNEPFRKVC

-518 VFVTGQTEVHG
+518 VFVTGQAEVHG
-529 LCKKLKKT
+529 LCRKLKRT
-537 FPHNSETTKSTRV
+537 FPCSSQKAKSKQS
-550 AEEKVKDENSDDDV
+550 ADANDENSDDDDDD

-578 VEDRDAEDEDLGED
+578 VEDRDAEEEDLGED
-592 IANKGDESSGFDLDD
+592 ITHEDDENSEFDLDD
-607 SAFSSLIDKNLPMF
+607 SAFTSLIDKNLPMF

-652 NVAETSLT
+652 NIAETSLT

-685 SFKITWTSRASAD
+685 SFKITWTSKASAD

-733 SRRPVDDLVLQMK
+733 SRRPVEDLVLQMK
-746 DMSIDKVVNFPFPT
+746 DMNIDKVVNFPFPT
-760 PPDATALQSAE
+760 PPDLTALQSAE

-777 GALEERKTVK
+777 GALEEKKTVK

-820 SCMEYVIA
+820 KCMEYVIA

-847 GQITKEDR
+847 GQITKEER
-855 RKISRLRRTWAGQ
+855 RKISRLRRSWAGQ

-897 SENGLRHK
+897 SENGFRHK

-914 VQLTNSVNLVNADAR
+914 AQLTNSVNLVNANAKA
-929 VVVNPR
+929 VLNPR

-945 ALRQICLSGLG
+945 ALRQICLSGLC
-956 DHVARKSPAGN
+956 DHVAHKSPTGN
-967 NPQLKNSYSC
+967 NPQLKNAYSS
-977 MSVDEP
+977 MSLDEP
-983 VFIHPSSALFDVLPE
+983 VFIHPSSALFEVLPE
-998 FVIYQEVVKTS
+998 YLIYQEIVETS
-1009 KLFIKGVIAVQP
+1009 KLFMKGECDNLTAEQKE
-1021 DWIPVLVP
+1021 
-1029 SICTFSKPLEDPAP
+1029 T
-1043 RYDSEAGVV
+1043 
-1052 KCHMTCTFGP
+1052 
-1062 KSWQVPA
+1062 
-1069 QELEY
+1069 
-1074 PTGLDKYKWF
+1074 
-1084 GKFLL
+1084 LL
-1089 EGRVVAALSKFVPF
+1089 
-1103 LLGAPVTMIKSWA
+1103 
-1116 KLQPRTEVLLSE
+1116 
-1128 LVSGSANSKMAL
+1128 
-1140 MAAWKKNPKFLLA
+1140 KN
-1153 ALKQWIPESK
+1153 
-1163 HVELTS
+1163 
-1169 MWPPKE
+1169 

>member
-1 LQEIEIMGRM
+1 M
-11 RKKYNWKARLQ
+11 KKKHNWKARLQ
-22 PETAKES
+22 PETTKES

-35 LDHKD
+35 LNQKD

-61 VTSSKKNKVK
+61 VAPSKKNKVK

-78 EKRKNL
+78 EKRKKL

-99 RKKAKRAELLKA
+99 RKKAKRAELLKS

-122 AQMSSTTDLGQLN
+122 AQMSSTSDLGQLN

-140 KLSEDDSQT
+140 TLSDDDSQT
-149 DTVERGI
+149 NTIERGM

-186 EAEEEFDSEESS
+186 KAEEEFDSEESS
-198 ESDDENS
+198 ESDEEESD
-205 NSQRLA
+205 SQGMA
-211 EKNQGMESI
+211 EKNQGVESI
-220 HSNRDVAT
+220 HSTIDVAT
-228 ECTDKEKLKSE
+228 ECKDKENSE
-239 LSDSRKAFK
+239 LSDSRKTLK
-248 AGANEVKV
+248 AKANEV
-256 EKFVQSKDET
+256 EVQSKDET
-266 VAKNVA
+266 VEKNVA
-272 PTKPESEPAIFKEV
+272 PMKPESEPAIFKEV

-293 AARLQLPILGEEQAV
+293 AARLQLPILAEEQAV

-341 TTRGLIGVTE
+341 TTGGLIGVTE

-357 VTMSRRVALELNMS
+357 MTMSRRVALELNMS

-403 EKDFFLSKYSVIVID
+403 EKDFFLTKYSVIVID

-461 FTGNARLFPSPPP
+461 FTGNARLFPTPPP

-518 VFVTGQTEVHG
+518 IFVTGQAEVHG

-537 FPHNSETTKSTRV
+537 FPYNSEKTKSTCI
-550 AEEKVKDENSDDDV
+550 AEAKVKDKKSEDD

-578 VEDRDAEDEDLGED
+578 VEDREAEDEDLGED
-592 IANKGDESSGFDLDD
+592 IENEGDGSGFDLDD
-607 SAFSSLIDKNLPMF
+607 SAFTSLIDKNLPMF

-685 SFKITWTSRASAD
+685 SFKITWTSRASAN

-718 AVFTNEFEEF
+718 AVFSNEFEEF

-777 GALEERKTVK
+777 GALEEKKTVK

-800 MAKFPVSPRYAKMLC
+800 MSKFPVSPRYAKMLC

-820 SCMEYVIA
+820 NCMEYVIA

-855 RKISRLRRTWAGQ
+855 QKISRLRRTWAGQ

-905 GMIEIRKLR
+905 GMVEIRKLR
-914 VQLTNSVNLVNADAR
+914 AQLTNSVNLVNAEAR
-929 VVVNPR
+929 VVLNPR
-935 MSPPSPVQCK
+935 MSPPSAVQCK

-977 MSVDEP
+977 MSLDEP

-998 FVIYQEVVKTS
+998 YVIYQEVVETS
-1009 KLFIKGVIAVQP
+1009 KLFMKGKAV
-1021 DWIPVLVP
+1021 
-1029 SICTFSKPLEDPAP
+1029 
-1043 RYDSEAGVV
+1043 
-1052 KCHMTCTFGP
+1052 
-1062 KSWQVPA
+1062 
-1069 QELEY
+1069 
-1074 PTGLDKYKWF
+1074 
-1084 GKFLL
+1084 
-1089 EGRVVAALSKFVPF
+1089 
-1103 LLGAPVTMIKSWA
+1103 
-1116 KLQPRTEVLLSE
+1116 
-1128 LVSGSANSKMAL
+1128 
-1140 MAAWKKNPKFLLA
+1140 
-1153 ALKQWIPESK
+1153 
-1163 HVELTS
+1163 
-1169 MWPPKE
+1169 

>member
-1 LQEIEIMGRM
+1 MGRM
-11 RKKYNWKARLQ
+11 RKRHNWKARLQ
-22 PETAKES
+22 PEASKEDK
-29 EKSTPS
+29 KSTQS
-35 LDHKD
+35 AHQKD
-40 VIEKSTKDEE
+40 VLEKTTEDEE
-50 YSKSHDDTNIL
+50 YRKPQDDTNIL
-61 VTSSKKNKVK
+61 VAPSKKNKVK
-71 VTHKDPN
+71 VERKDPN
-78 EKRKNL
+78 EKRKKL

-99 RKKAKRAELLKA
+99 RKKAKRADLLQA

-122 AQMSSTTDLGQLN
+122 SQMSSTTDLGQLN
-135 ITRKR
+135 TTRKR
-140 KLSEDDSQT
+140 TLSEADSGGQT
-149 DTVERGI
+149 DSVTKGI
-156 VSSIRRGRKKGKKLR
+156 ISSISRGRKKGKKLR
-171 LEKKAHESVPAKITK
+171 LEKKAQEPVPAKITN
-186 EAEEEFDSEESS
+186 EAEEEFDFEDSS
-198 ESDDENS
+198 ESDDEEDDG
-205 NSQRLA
+205 QELP
-211 EKNQGMESI
+211 EKNQTASI
-220 HSNRDVAT
+220 HS
-228 ECTDKEKLKSE
+228 KEDTHEGKGKE
-239 LSDSRKAFK
+239 EYKQTDSRKNLK
-248 AGANEVKV
+248 AEASEAKVKTIA
-256 EKFVQSKDET
+256 ESKE
-266 VAKNVA
+266 KNVA
-272 PTKPESEPAIFKEV
+272 ENAAPEKPETEPAIFKEV

-293 AARLQLPILGEEQAV
+293 TARLQLPILAEEQAV

-371 TELVSYQ
+371 TDLVSYQ
-378 IRYEGNVTEKTIMKF
+378 IRYEGNMTEKTIMKF

-403 EKDFFLSKYSVIVID
+403 ENDFFLSKYSVIVID

-424 VFTDILMGLLSRI
+424 VFTDILLGLLSRI

-461 FTGNARLFPSPPP
+461 FTGNTRLFPSPPP

-518 VFVTGQTEVHG
+518 VFVTGQAEVHG
-529 LCKKLKKT
+529 LCKKLKRT
-537 FPHNSETTKSTRV
+537 FPRNSEEIKSKRG
-550 AEEKVKDENSDDDV
+550 AEAKDENSHDEE
-564 DDDFDLDN
+564 DFDLDK
-572 YPVNPA
+572 YPVNPT
-578 VEDRDAEDEDLGED
+578 VEERDAEDEDLGED
-592 IANKGDESSGFDLDD
+592 IDGDENNEFDLDD
-607 SAFSSLIDKNLPMF
+607 SAFTSLIDKNLPMF

-670 GMVKRRYYDKVTGVS
+670 GMVKRRYYDKTTGVS

-728 SAPEI
+728 SSPEI

-746 DMSIDKVVNFPFPT
+746 DMNIDKVVNFPFPT
-760 PPDATALQSAE
+760 PPDETALQSAE

-777 GALEERKTVK
+777 GALEEKKTVK
-787 GNVNAV
+787 GNLNAV

-820 SCMEYVIA
+820 NCMEYVIA

-847 GQITKEDR
+847 GQVSKEER

-914 VQLTNSVNLVNADAR
+914 AQLTNSVNLVNADAK
-929 VVVNPR
+929 VVLNPR

-956 DHVARKSPAGN
+956 DHVARKSPTGN
-967 NPQLKNSYSC
+967 NPQLKNVYSC
-977 MSVDEP
+977 MSLNEP

-998 FVIYQEVVKTS
+998 YVIYQEVVETS
-1009 KLFIKGVIAVQP
+1009 KLFMKG
-1021 DWIPVLVP
+1021 
-1029 SICTFSKPLEDPAP
+1029 K
-1043 RYDSEAGVV
+1043 
-1052 KCHMTCTFGP
+1052 
-1062 KSWQVPA
+1062 
-1069 QELEY
+1069 
-1074 PTGLDKYKWF
+1074 
-1084 GKFLL
+1084 
-1089 EGRVVAALSKFVPF
+1089 VVAL
-1103 LLGAPVTMIKSWA
+1103 
-1116 KLQPRTEVLLSE
+1116 KL
-1128 LVSGSANSKMAL
+1128 
-1140 MAAWKKNPKFLLA
+1140 
-1153 ALKQWIPESK
+1153 
-1163 HVELTS
+1163 
-1169 MWPPKE
+1169 

>member
-1 LQEIEIMGRM
+1 MRGNFSIWRTECIHVYLKFDVPRLETPSSLQEIKIMGRM
-11 RKKYNWKARLQ
+11 RKKHNWKARLQ
-22 PETAKES
+22 PEIAKES
-29 EKSTPS
+29 EKSMPS
-35 LDHKD
+35 LDQRD
-40 VIEKSTKDEE
+40 VIEKSTKDKE
-50 YSKSHDDTNIL
+50 YNKSHDDTNIL
-61 VTSSKKNKVK
+61 VTPSKKNKVK
-71 VTHKDPN
+71 VTHKDPDK
-78 EKRKNL
+78 KRKKL

-140 KLSEDDSQT
+140 TLSEDDSQT

-156 VSSIRRGRKKGKKLR
+156 ISSIRRGRKKGKKLR
-171 LEKKAHESVPAKITK
+171 LEKKAHESALARIT
-186 EAEEEFDSEESS
+186 EEEEFDSEESS
-198 ESDDENS
+198 ASSDENS
-205 NSQRLA
+205 DSQGLA

-220 HSNRDVAT
+220 HSNKDTAT
-228 ECTDKEKLKSE
+228 ECTGSEKSE
-239 LSDSRKAFK
+239 LPDSGRVLKADV
-248 AGANEVKV
+248 NEVKV
-256 EKFVQSKDET
+256 EKSVQSNHET

-272 PTKPESEPAIFKEV
+272 PTKSESEPAIFKEV

-293 AARLQLPILGEEQAV
+293 AARLQLPILAEEQAV

-378 IRYEGNVTEKTIMKF
+378 IRYEGNVTDKTIMKF

-403 EKDFFLSKYSVIVID
+403 EKDFFLTKYSVIVID

-424 VFTDILMGLLSRI
+424 VFSDILMGLLSRI

-488 FNKRTPD
+488 FNKRTPE

-518 VFVTGQTEVHG
+518 VFVTGQAEVHG
-529 LCKKLKKT
+529 LCKKLKRT
-537 FPHNSETTKSTRV
+537 FPYNLEKAKSTRI
-550 AEEKVKDENSDDDV
+550 AKEKVKDENFNDDA
-564 DDDFDLDN
+564 DDDFDLDS

-592 IANKGDESSGFDLDD
+592 IANKGHDSSGFDLDD
-607 SAFSSLIDKNLPMF
+607 SAFTSLIDKNLPMF

-685 SFKITWTSRASAD
+685 SFKITWTSRASAA

-771 KLLLNL
+771 KLLMKL
-777 GALEERKTVK
+777 GALEEKKTVK

-820 SCMEYVIA
+820 GCMEYVIA

-905 GMIEIRKLR
+905 GMVEIRKLR
-914 VQLTNSVNLVNADAR
+914 AQLTNSVNLVNADAR
-929 VVVNPR
+929 VVLNPR

-945 ALRQICLSGLG
+945 VLRQICLSGLG
-956 DHVARKSPAGN
+956 DHVARKSLPGN

-977 MSVDEP
+977 TSLEEP
-983 VFIHPSSALFDVLPE
+983 VFIHPSSALFDVLPDY
-998 FVIYQEVVKTS
+998 VIYQEVVETS
-1009 KLFIKGVIAVQP
+1009 KPFIKGKAV
-1021 DWIPVLVP
+1021 VL
-1029 SICTFSKPLEDPAP
+1029 
-1043 RYDSEAGVV
+1043 
-1052 KCHMTCTFGP
+1052 
-1062 KSWQVPA
+1062 
-1069 QELEY
+1069 
-1074 PTGLDKYKWF
+1074 
-1084 GKFLL
+1084 
-1089 EGRVVAALSKFVPF
+1089 
-1103 LLGAPVTMIKSWA
+1103 
-1116 KLQPRTEVLLSE
+1116 
-1128 LVSGSANSKMAL
+1128 
-1140 MAAWKKNPKFLLA
+1140 
-1153 ALKQWIPESK
+1153 
-1163 HVELTS
+1163 
-1169 MWPPKE
+1169 

>member
-1 LQEIEIMGRM
+1 M
-11 RKKYNWKARLQ
+11 RKKHNWKARLQ
-22 PETAKES
+22 PETAKKS
-29 EKSTPS
+29 EESTPS
-35 LDHKD
+35 LDQKE
-40 VIEKSTKDEE
+40 VFEKSTNDYEE

-61 VTSSKKNKVK
+61 VAPNKKNKVK
-71 VTHKDPN
+71 VTQKHPN
-78 EKRKNL
+78 EKRKKL
-84 TKKQRKKLEKIVETK
+84 TKKQRKRLEKIVETK
-99 RKKAKRAELLKA
+99 RKKAKRADLLKS
-111 LSEHAVSDKEL
+111 LSEHGVSDKEL
-122 AQMSSTTDLGQLN
+122 AQMNSTTDLGQLN

-140 KLSEDDSQT
+140 KLSE
-149 DTVERGI
+149 VESSCQPDKGVI
-156 VSSIRRGRKKGKKLR
+156 SSIRRGRKKGKKLR
-171 LEKKAHESVPAKITK
+171 LENKAREPIPAGISK
-186 EAEEEFDSEESS
+186 EAEEEFDSENSS
-198 ESDDENS
+198 ESDDEDSDVKNV
-205 NSQRLA
+205 A
-211 EKNQGMESI
+211 EKNQGVEST
-220 HSNRDVAT
+220 HSNIDDT
-228 ECTDKEKLKSE
+228 ECIDREKSE
-239 LSDSRKAFK
+239 LTDSRKGLK
-248 AGANEVKV
+248 AEANEVKV
-256 EKFVQSKDET
+256 KTMDESKHET

-272 PTKPESEPAIFKEV
+272 PRKTESEPAIFKEV
-286 KRDPEIQ
+286 QRDPKIQ
-293 AARLQLPILGEEQAV
+293 TARLQLPILAEEQAV

-341 TTRGLIGVTE
+341 TTRGLVGVTE

-424 VFTDILMGLLSRI
+424 VFTDILMGLLSRV

-461 FTGNARLFPSPPP
+461 FTGNARLFPTPPP

-518 VFVTGQTEVHG
+518 VFVTGQAEVHG
-529 LCKKLKKT
+529 LCKKLKRT
-537 FPHNSETTKSTRV
+537 FPYNSEKTKSTRI
-550 AEEKVKDENSDDDV
+550 AEEKVKDGNSDDDA
-564 DDDFDLDN
+564 DDNFDLDN

-578 VEDRDAEDEDLGED
+578 VEDRDAEDEDLGEE
-592 IANKGDESSGFDLDD
+592 IANDGDENSEFDLDD
-607 SAFSSLIDKNLPMF
+607 SAFTSLIDKNIPMF
-621 VLPLYSL
+621 VLPMYSL

-733 SRRPVDDLVLQMK
+733 SRRPVEDLVLQMK
-746 DMSIDKVVNFPFPT
+746 DMDIDKVVNFPFPT
-760 PPDATALQSAE
+760 PPDVTALQSAE

-777 GALEERKTVK
+777 GALEEKKTVK
-787 GNVNAV
+787 GNINAV

-800 MAKFPVSPRYAKMLC
+800 MAKFPVSPRYSKMLC

-820 SCMEYVIA
+820 KCMEYVIA
-828 IVSAL
+828 VVSAL
-833 TVKEIFADDNDREA
+833 TVKEIFADENDRET

-882 AVGASEYA
+882 AVGANEYA

-905 GMIEIRKLR
+905 GMVEIRKLR
-914 VQLTNSVNLVNADAR
+914 VQLTNSVNLVNADAK
-929 VVVNPR
+929 VVLNPR

-967 NPQLKNSYSC
+967 SPQLKNSYSC
-977 MSVDEP
+977 MSLDEP
-983 VFIHPSSALFDVLPE
+983 VFIHPSSALFEVLPE
-998 FVIYQEVVKTS
+998 YVIYQEVVETS
-1009 KLFIKGVIAVQP
+1009 KLFMKGKAV
-1021 DWIPVLVP
+1021 VL
-1029 SICTFSKPLEDPAP
+1029 
-1043 RYDSEAGVV
+1043 
-1052 KCHMTCTFGP
+1052 
-1062 KSWQVPA
+1062 
-1069 QELEY
+1069 
-1074 PTGLDKYKWF
+1074 
-1084 GKFLL
+1084 
-1089 EGRVVAALSKFVPF
+1089 
-1103 LLGAPVTMIKSWA
+1103 
-1116 KLQPRTEVLLSE
+1116 
-1128 LVSGSANSKMAL
+1128 
-1140 MAAWKKNPKFLLA
+1140 
-1153 ALKQWIPESK
+1153 
-1163 HVELTS
+1163 
-1169 MWPPKE
+1169 

>member
-1 LQEIEIMGRM
+1 MGRM
-11 RKKYNWKARLQ
+11 RKGHNWKARLQ
-22 PETAKES
+22 PEASKEDK
-29 EKSTPS
+29 KSTQTAHP
-35 LDHKD
+35 KD
-40 VIEKSTKDEE
+40 VLVKTTKDEE
-50 YSKSHDDTNIL
+50 YSKSQDDTNIL
-61 VTSSKKNKVK
+61 VAPSKKNKVK
-71 VTHKDPN
+71 VIHKDPN
-78 EKRKNL
+78 EKRKKL

-99 RKKAKRAELLKA
+99 RKKAKRADLLKA

-122 AQMSSTTDLGQLN
+122 SQMSSTTDLGQLN
-135 ITRKR
+135 TTRKR
-140 KLSEDDSQT
+140 TLSEVDSGDQT
-149 DTVERGI
+149 DTVTRG
-156 VSSIRRGRKKGKKLR
+156 VTSSIRRGRKKGKKLR
-171 LEKKAHESVPAKITK
+171 LEKKAQEPVPAKIGK
-186 EAEEEFDSEESS
+186 EAEEEFESEDSS
-198 ESDDENS
+198 ESDDEEDD
-205 NSQRLA
+205 SQDLS
-211 EKNQGMESI
+211 EKTQTMESR
-220 HSNRDVAT
+220 HSNEDTIERKDEV
-228 ECTDKEKLKSE
+228 ECKLA
-239 LSDSRKAFK
+239 DSRKSLK
-248 AGANEVKV
+248 AEASEVKV
-256 EKFVQSKDET
+256 EKFAKSNE
-266 VAKNVA
+266 KNVTKKVA
-272 PTKPESEPAIFKEV
+272 PEKPESEPAIFKEV

-293 AARLQLPILGEEQAV
+293 AARLQLPILAEEQAV

-371 TELVSYQ
+371 TDLVSYQ

-403 EKDFFLSKYSVIVID
+403 ENDFFLSKYSVIVID

-424 VFTDILMGLLSRI
+424 VFTDILLGLLSRI

-461 FTGNARLFPSPPP
+461 FTGNTRLFPSPPP

-518 VFVTGQTEVHG
+518 VFVTGQAEVHG
-529 LCKKLKKT
+529 LCKKLKRT
-537 FPHNSETTKSTRV
+537 FPYNSEKTKSKQS
-550 AEEKVKDENSDDDV
+550 ADLKDENSDDN
-564 DDDFDLDN
+564 DFDLDN
-572 YPVNPA
+572 YPVNPT
-578 VEDRDAEDEDLGED
+578 VEHRDAEDEDLGEE
-592 IANKGDESSGFDLDD
+592 IVNEGDENSEFDLDD
-607 SAFSSLIDKNLPMF
+607 SAFTSLIDKNLPMF

-670 GMVKRRYYDKVTGVS
+670 GMVKRRYYDKTTGVS
-685 SFKITWTSRASAD
+685 SYKITWTSRASAD

-777 GALEERKTVK
+777 GALEEKKTVK

-820 SCMEYVIA
+820 NCMEYVIA

-833 TVKEIFADDNDREA
+833 TVKEIFADDNDKEA
-847 GQITKEDR
+847 GQMSKEER

-905 GMIEIRKLR
+905 GMVEIRKLR
-914 VQLTNSVNLVNADAR
+914 AQLTNSVNLVNADAK
-929 VVVNPR
+929 VVLNPR

-967 NPQLKNSYSC
+967 NPQLKNAYSC
-977 MSVDEP
+977 MSLDEP
-983 VFIHPSSALFDVLPE
+983 VFIHPSSALFDVLPDY
-998 FVIYQEVVKTS
+998 VIYQEVVETS
-1009 KLFIKGVIAVQP
+1009 KLFMKGKIV
-1021 DWIPVLVP
+1021 VLQQ
-1029 SICTFSKPLEDPAP
+1029 K
-1043 RYDSEAGVV
+1043 
-1052 KCHMTCTFGP
+1052 
-1062 KSWQVPA
+1062 
-1069 QELEY
+1069 
-1074 PTGLDKYKWF
+1074 
-1084 GKFLL
+1084 
-1089 EGRVVAALSKFVPF
+1089 LSKVSNF
-1103 LLGAPVTMIKSWA
+1103 SW
-1116 KLQPRTEVLLSE
+1116 TCS
-1128 LVSGSANSKMAL
+1128 
-1140 MAAWKKNPKFLLA
+1140 
-1153 ALKQWIPESK
+1153 
-1163 HVELTS
+1163 
-1169 MWPPKE
+1169 

>member
-1 LQEIEIMGRM
+1 MGRM
-11 RKKYNWKARLQ
+11 RKKHNWKARLQ
-22 PETAKES
+22 PETAKKS
-29 EKSTPS
+29 EESTPS
-35 LDHKD
+35 LDQKE
-40 VIEKSTKDEE
+40 VFEKSTNDYEE

-61 VTSSKKNKVK
+61 VAPNKKNKVK
-71 VTHKDPN
+71 VTHKHPN
-78 EKRKNL
+78 EKRKKL
-84 TKKQRKKLEKIVETK
+84 TKKQRKRLEKIVETK
-99 RKKAKRAELLKA
+99 RKKAKRADLLKS
-111 LSEHAVSDKEL
+111 LSEHGVSDKEL
-122 AQMSSTTDLGQLN
+122 AQMNSTTDLGQLN

-140 KLSEDDSQT
+140 KLSE
-149 DTVERGI
+149 VESSCQPDKGVI
-156 VSSIRRGRKKGKKLR
+156 SSIRRGRKKGKKLR
-171 LEKKAHESVPAKITK
+171 LENKAREPIPAGISK
-186 EAEEEFDSEESS
+186 EEEEEFDSENSS
-198 ESDDENS
+198 ESDDEDSDVKNV
-205 NSQRLA
+205 A
-211 EKNQGMESI
+211 EKNQGVEST
-220 HSNRDVAT
+220 HSNIDDT
-228 ECTDKEKLKSE
+228 ECMDREKNE
-239 LSDSRKAFK
+239 LTDSRKGLK
-248 AGANEVKV
+248 AEANEVKV
-256 EKFVQSKDET
+256 KTMDESKHET

-272 PTKPESEPAIFKEV
+272 PKKTESEPAIFKEV
-286 KRDPEIQ
+286 QRDPKIQ
-293 AARLQLPILGEEQAV
+293 AARLQLPILAEEQAV

-341 TTRGLIGVTE
+341 TTRGLVGVTE

-424 VFTDILMGLLSRI
+424 VFTDILMGLLSRV

-461 FTGNARLFPSPPP
+461 FTGNARLFPTPPP

-518 VFVTGQTEVHG
+518 VFVTGQAEVHG
-529 LCKKLKKT
+529 LCKKLKRT
-537 FPHNSETTKSTRV
+537 FPYNSEKTKSARI
-550 AEEKVKDENSDDDV
+550 AEEKVKDGNSDDDA
-564 DDDFDLDN
+564 DDNFDLDN

-578 VEDRDAEDEDLGED
+578 VEDRDAEDEDLGEE
-592 IANKGDESSGFDLDD
+592 IANDGDENSEFDLDD
-607 SAFSSLIDKNLPMF
+607 SAFTSLIDKNIPMF
-621 VLPLYSL
+621 VLPMYSL

-733 SRRPVDDLVLQMK
+733 SRRPVEDLVLQMK
-746 DMSIDKVVNFPFPT
+746 DMDIDKVVNFPFPT
-760 PPDATALQSAE
+760 PPDVTALQSAE

-777 GALEERKTVK
+777 GALEEKKTVK
-787 GNVNAV
+787 GNINAV

-800 MAKFPVSPRYAKMLC
+800 MAKFPVSPRYSKMLC

-820 SCMEYVIA
+820 KCMEYVIA
-828 IVSAL
+828 VVSAL
-833 TVKEIFADDNDREA
+833 TVKEIFADENDRET

-882 AVGASEYA
+882 AVGANEYA

-905 GMIEIRKLR
+905 GMVEIRKLR
-914 VQLTNSVNLVNADAR
+914 VQLTNSVNLVNADAK
-929 VVVNPR
+929 VVLNPR

-967 NPQLKNSYSC
+967 SPQLKNSYSC
-977 MSVDEP
+977 MSLDEP
-983 VFIHPSSALFDVLPE
+983 VFIHPSSALFEVLPE
-998 FVIYQEVVKTS
+998 YVIYQEVVETS
-1009 KLFIKGVIAVQP
+1009 KLFMKGKAV
-1021 DWIPVLVP
+1021 VL
-1029 SICTFSKPLEDPAP
+1029 
-1043 RYDSEAGVV
+1043 
-1052 KCHMTCTFGP
+1052 
-1062 KSWQVPA
+1062 
-1069 QELEY
+1069 
-1074 PTGLDKYKWF
+1074 
-1084 GKFLL
+1084 
-1089 EGRVVAALSKFVPF
+1089 
-1103 LLGAPVTMIKSWA
+1103 
-1116 KLQPRTEVLLSE
+1116 
-1128 LVSGSANSKMAL
+1128 
-1140 MAAWKKNPKFLLA
+1140 
-1153 ALKQWIPESK
+1153 
-1163 HVELTS
+1163 
-1169 MWPPKE
+1169 

>member
-1 LQEIEIMGRM
+1 MGRM
-11 RKKYNWKARLQ
+11 RKRHNWKARLQ
-22 PETAKES
+22 PDTSKES
-29 EKSTPS
+29 KDFKSKTTPAEHKIV
-35 LDHKD
+35 LD
-40 VIEKSTKDEE
+40 ESTKVEE
-50 YSKSHDDTNIL
+50 YKTSHDDTNVL
-61 VTSSKKNKVK
+61 VAPSKKDKVK
-71 VTHKDPN
+71 TTRQDPT
-78 EKRKNL
+78 EKRKKL

-99 RKKAKRAELLKA
+99 RKKLKRADLLKA

-122 AQMSSTTDLGQLN
+122 SQLSSTTDLGQLN
-135 ITRKR
+135 TARKR
-140 KLSEDDSQT
+140 TLSETDS
-149 DTVERGI
+149 VERGAI
-156 VSSIRRGRKKGKKLR
+156 SSIRRGRKKGKKLR
-171 LEKKAHESVPAKITK
+171 LEKKAHEPAPVKTEKEVEEESESEDSPESDEEEGDKQNLCEENLDVQSSHSNAAPVVLEEKEDCENDTTNRSKKEFDEGKEKKLSKAEDKKNVKKSAPAK
-186 EAEEEFDSEESS
+186 
-198 ESDDENS
+198 
-205 NSQRLA
+205 
-211 EKNQGMESI
+211 
-220 HSNRDVAT
+220 
-228 ECTDKEKLKSE
+228 
-239 LSDSRKAFK
+239 
-248 AGANEVKV
+248 AN
-256 EKFVQSKDET
+256 
-266 VAKNVA
+266 
-272 PTKPESEPAIFKEV
+272 SEPAIFKEV

-293 AARLQLPILGEEQAV
+293 AARLQLPILAEEQAV
-308 MEAIH
+308 MEAVH

-357 VTMSRRVALELNMS
+357 VTMSRRVAVEMNMG
-371 TELVSYQ
+371 TEVISYQ
-378 IRYEGNVTEKTIMKF
+378 IRYEGNVTANTIMKF

-403 EKDFFLSKYSVIVID
+403 ENDFFLSKYSVIVID

-424 VFTDILMGLLSRI
+424 VFTDILLGLLSRI

-461 FTGNARLFPSPPP
+461 FTGNTRLFPSPPP

-488 FNKRTPD
+488 FNKRTLD

-518 VFVTGQTEVHG
+518 VFVTGQAEVHG
-529 LCKKLKKT
+529 LCKKLKRT
-537 FPHNSETTKSTRV
+537 FPYDPEKMKSRKS
-550 AEEKVKDENSDDDV
+550 AEEKDENSDDD
-564 DDDFDLDN
+564 DFDLDS

-578 VEDRDAEDEDLGED
+578 VEEREAEEEDLGEE
-592 IANKGDESSGFDLDD
+592 GDDGNDFDLDD
-607 SAFSSLIDKNLPMF
+607 SAFTSLIDKNLPMF

-628 LSSQQQAKVFQP
+628 LSSQQQAKVFHSP
-640 PPEGTRLCVVAT
+640 PDGARLCVVAT

-685 SFKITWTSRASAD
+685 SFKITWTSRASAN

-746 DMSIDKVVNFPFPT
+746 DMNIDKAVNFPFPT

-771 KLLLNL
+771 KLLLSL
-777 GALEERKTVK
+777 GALEEKKTVK
-787 GNVNAV
+787 GNVNAM

-820 SCMEYVIA
+820 RCMEYVIA

-847 GQITKEDR
+847 GQVSKEER

-890 GCTEKFC
+890 GCTLKFC

-905 GMIEIRKLR
+905 GMVEIRKLR
-914 VQLTNSVNLVNADAR
+914 AQLTNSVNLVNPGAK
-929 VVVNPR
+929 VVLNPR

-956 DHVARKSPAGN
+956 DHIARKSPTGN
-967 NPQLKNSYSC
+967 DPHLKNAYSC
-977 MSVDEP
+977 MSLDEP

-998 FVIYQEVVKTS
+998 YVVYQEVVETS
-1009 KLFIKGVIAVQP
+1009 KLFMKGTLSF
-1021 DWIPVLVP
+1021 LVRKKQ
-1029 SICTFSKPLEDPAP
+1029 SS
-1043 RYDSEAGVV
+1043 
-1052 KCHMTCTFGP
+1052 
-1062 KSWQVPA
+1062 
-1069 QELEY
+1069 
-1074 PTGLDKYKWF
+1074 
-1084 GKFLL
+1084 FL
-1089 EGRVVAALSKFVPF
+1089 
-1103 LLGAPVTMIKSWA
+1103 
-1116 KLQPRTEVLLSE
+1116 
-1128 LVSGSANSKMAL
+1128 
-1140 MAAWKKNPKFLLA
+1140 
-1153 ALKQWIPESK
+1153 
-1163 HVELTS
+1163 
-1169 MWPPKE
+1169 

>member
-1 LQEIEIMGRM
+1 MGRM
-11 RKKYNWKARLQ
+11 RKRHNWKARLQ
-22 PETAKES
+22 PETSKTDK
-29 EKSTPS
+29 KSTPIA
-35 LDHKD
+35 DQKD
-40 VIEKSTKDEE
+40 VLEKTTKDED
-50 YSKSHDDTNIL
+50 YKLSHDDSNIL
-61 VTSSKKNKVK
+61 VAPSKKNKVK
-71 VTHKDPN
+71 VTIKDPN
-78 EKRKNL
+78 EKRKKL
-84 TKKQRKKLEKIVETK
+84 TKKQRKRLEKIVETK
-99 RKKAKRAELLKA
+99 KKKAKRADLLKA

-122 AQMSSTTDLGQLN
+122 SQMSSTTDLGQLN
-135 ITRKR
+135 TTRKR
-140 KLSEDDSQT
+140 TISEAQESIG
-149 DTVERGI
+149 ERGV
-156 VSSIRRGRKKGKKLR
+156 VSSIRLGRKKGKRLR
-171 LEKKAHESVPAKITK
+171 LERKAREPVPANIAKKT
-186 EAEEEFDSEESS
+186 EEESESEDSSESEDEDGDNQDLSPEENLPVESLPSNEQTAEFKEKDECKDDPSDRLKPESS
-198 ESDDENS
+198 ED
-205 NSQRLA
+205 
-211 EKNQGMESI
+211 KGGKI
-220 HSNRDVAT
+220 T
-228 ECTDKEKLKSE
+228 E
-239 LSDSRKAFK
+239 
-248 AGANEVKV
+248 
-256 EKFVQSKDET
+256 SKDET
-266 VAKNVA
+266 IIKKVVPA
-272 PTKPESEPAIFKEV
+272 KPESEPSIFKEV
-286 KRDPEIQ
+286 KRNPEIQ
-293 AARLQLPILGEEQAV
+293 AARLQLPILAEEQAV

-371 TELVSYQ
+371 ADLVSYQ
-378 IRYEGNVTEKTIMKF
+378 IRYEGNVTENTIMKF

-403 EKDFFLSKYSVIVID
+403 ENDFFLSKYSVIVID

-437 VPMRKSQGK
+437 VPMRKTQGK
-446 QLKLVIMSATLRVED
+446 QLKLIIMSATLCVED
-461 FTGNARLFPSPPP
+461 FTGNTRLFPTPPP

-518 VFVTGQTEVHG
+518 VFVTGQAEVHG
-529 LCKKLKKT
+529 LCRKLKRT
-537 FPHNSETTKSTRV
+537 FPCSSQKAKSKQS
-550 AEEKVKDENSDDDV
+550 ADANDENSDD

-592 IANKGDESSGFDLDD
+592 ITHEDDENSEFDLDD
-607 SAFSSLIDKNLPMF
+607 SAFTSLIDKNLPMF

-685 SFKITWTSRASAD
+685 SFKITWTSKASAD

-733 SRRPVDDLVLQMK
+733 SRRPVEDLVLQMK
-746 DMSIDKVVNFPFPT
+746 DMNIDKVVNFPFPT
-760 PPDATALQSAE
+760 PPDLTALQSAE

-777 GALEERKTVK
+777 GALEEKKTVK

-820 SCMEYVIA
+820 NCMEYVIA

-833 TVKEIFADDNDREA
+833 TVKEIFADDNDKEA
-847 GQITKEDR
+847 GQVTKEER
-855 RKISRLRRTWAGQ
+855 RKISRLRRSWAGQ

-914 VQLTNSVNLVNADAR
+914 AQLTNSVNLVNADAK
-929 VVVNPR
+929 VVLNPR

-945 ALRQICLSGLG
+945 ALRQICLSGLC
-956 DHVARKSPAGN
+956 DHVAHKSPTGN
-967 NPQLKNSYSC
+967 NPQLKNAYSC
-977 MSVDEP
+977 MSLDEP
-983 VFIHPSSALFDVLPE
+983 VFIHPSSALFEVLPE
-998 FVIYQEVVKTS
+998 YLIYQEIVETS
-1009 KLFIKGVIAVQP
+1009 KLFMKGESVI
-1021 DWIPVLVP
+1021 I
-1029 SICTFSKPLEDPAP
+1029 
-1043 RYDSEAGVV
+1043 
-1052 KCHMTCTFGP
+1052 
-1062 KSWQVPA
+1062 
-1069 QELEY
+1069 
-1074 PTGLDKYKWF
+1074 
-1084 GKFLL
+1084 
-1089 EGRVVAALSKFVPF
+1089 
-1103 LLGAPVTMIKSWA
+1103 
-1116 KLQPRTEVLLSE
+1116 
-1128 LVSGSANSKMAL
+1128 
-1140 MAAWKKNPKFLLA
+1140 
-1153 ALKQWIPESK
+1153 
-1163 HVELTS
+1163 
-1169 MWPPKE
+1169 

>member
-1 LQEIEIMGRM
+1 M
-11 RKKYNWKARLQ
+11 RKKHNWKARLQ

-29 EKSTPS
+29 EKSTQS
-35 LDHKD
+35 LDQKD
-40 VIEKSTKDEE
+40 VLEKSTKDHEE
-50 YSKSHDDTNIL
+50 YSKSLGDTNIL
-61 VTSSKKNKVK
+61 VAPSKKNKVK
-71 VTHKDPN
+71 VSHKDPN
-78 EKRKNL
+78 EKRKKL

-99 RKKAKRAELLKA
+99 RKKAKRADLLKS

-140 KLSEDDSQT
+140 ALSEVESRSQP
-149 DTVERGI
+149 DKGVI
-156 VSSIRRGRKKGKKLR
+156 SSIRRGRKKGKKLR
-171 LEKKAHESVPAKITK
+171 LEKKAHETVPAKITK
-186 EAEEEFDSEESS
+186 GAEEEFDSENSS
-198 ESDDENS
+198 ESDDDEDSDTEN
-205 NSQRLA
+205 LA
-211 EKNQGMESI
+211 EENQSVETGI
-220 HSNRDVAT
+220 HAAT
-228 ECTDKEKLKSE
+228 ECTEKKSE
-239 LSDSRKAFK
+239 LIEARKGLK
-248 AGANEVKV
+248 AEENDVKV
-256 EKFVQSKDET
+256 EKYVESKDET
-266 VAKNVA
+266 VSKKVT
-272 PTKPESEPAIFKEV
+272 PTKPEPEPAIFKEV

-293 AARLQLPILGEEQAV
+293 AARLQLPILAEEQAV

-341 TTRGLIGVTE
+341 TTGGLIGVTE

-437 VPMRKSQGK
+437 VPMRKTRGK

-461 FTGNARLFPSPPP
+461 FTGNARLFPTPPP

-488 FNKRTPD
+488 FNKRTPN

-518 VFVTGQTEVHG
+518 VFVTGQAEVHG
-529 LCKKLKKT
+529 LCKKLKRT
-537 FPHNSETTKSTRV
+537 FPYNSENRKSKRI
-550 AEEKVKDENSDDDV
+550 AEENVKDENFDDNDD

-578 VEDRDAEDEDLGED
+578 VEDRDAEDEDLGEEF
-592 IANKGDESSGFDLDD
+592 ANEGDESCGFDLDD
-607 SAFSSLIDKNLPMF
+607 TAFTSLIDKNLPMF

-660 IPNIKYVVDT
+660 IPNIKYVVDS

-704 GRVEPGHCYRLYSS
+704 GRVEPGHCYRLFSS

-733 SRRPVDDLVLQMK
+733 SRRQVDDLVLQMK

-777 GALEERKTVK
+777 SALGEKKTVK

-820 SCMEYVIA
+820 NCMEYVIA

-833 TVKEIFADDNDREA
+833 TVKEIFADDNDGEA

-905 GMIEIRKLR
+905 AMVEIRKLR
-914 VQLTNSVNLVNADAR
+914 AQLTNSVNLVNADAK
-929 VVVNPR
+929 VVLNPR

-977 MSVDEP
+977 MSLDEP
-983 VFIHPSSALFDVLPE
+983 IFIHPSAALFDVLPE
-998 FVIYQEVVKTS
+998 YVIYQEVVETS
-1009 KLFIKGVIAVQP
+1009 KLFMKG
-1021 DWIPVLVP
+1021 
-1029 SICTFSKPLEDPAP
+1029 K
-1043 RYDSEAGVV
+1043 
-1052 KCHMTCTFGP
+1052 
-1062 KSWQVPA
+1062 
-1069 QELEY
+1069 
-1074 PTGLDKYKWF
+1074 
-1084 GKFLL
+1084 
-1089 EGRVVAALSKFVPF
+1089 AAIL
-1103 LLGAPVTMIKSWA
+1103 
-1116 KLQPRTEVLLSE
+1116 
-1128 LVSGSANSKMAL
+1128 
-1140 MAAWKKNPKFLLA
+1140 
-1153 ALKQWIPESK
+1153 
-1163 HVELTS
+1163 
-1169 MWPPKE
+1169 